1 MALTLIST
9 PLDITTADT
18 AVSTVDITSGID
30 STYKA
35 YEFHYVGIHPATD
48 NTEFQFQVETGS
60 DSDYDHPMITTY
72 FQAHNDESGGTPA
85 LAYSG
90 GDDQETSGDGNGV
103 FQTLAKDVGAG
114 EADQSTSGI
123 LTLYDPS
130 NTTYAK
136 HLIATSNCYQGGDTS
151 VQTFVSGYIN
161 ITTAITRVQFK
172 MSSGNID
179 AGTIKM
185 SGVG

>member
-9 PLDITTADT
+9 PLDITTSDT
-18 AVSTVDITSGID
+18 PVSTVDITSGID
-30 STYKA
+30 DTYPV
-35 YEFHYVGIHPATD
+35 YEIHYVGIHPETD

-72 FQAHNDESGGTPA
+72 FQAHNDESGGSPTV
-85 LAYSG
+85 AYST
-90 GDDQETSGDGNGV
+90 GDDQATAGDGNGV

-130 NTTYAK
+130 SAYVK
-136 HLIATSNCYQGGDTS
+136 HFISTSNCYQGGDTS

-172 MSSGNID
+172 MSSDTIH

-185 SGVG
+185 FGVS

>member
-1 MALTLIST
+1 MALTLIDT
-9 PLDITTADT
+9 DT
-18 AVSTVDITSGID
+18 ASTSATLGFTSGID
-30 STYKA
+30 DTYPV

-72 FQAHNDESGGTPA
+72 FQAHNDESGGSPTV
-85 LAYSG
+85 AYST
-90 GDDQETSGDGNGV
+90 GDDQATAGDTNGV

-130 NTTYAK
+130 SAYVK
-136 HLIATSNCYQGGDTS
+136 HFISTSNCYQGGDTS

-185 SGVG
+185 YGVG

>member
-9 PLDITTADT
+9 PLDITTSDT
-18 AVSTVDITSGID
+18 PVSTVDITSGID
-30 STYKA
+30 DTYPV
-35 YEFHYVGIHPATD
+35 YEIHYVGIHPETD

-72 FQAHNDESGGTPA
+72 FQAHNDESGGSPTV
-85 LAYSG
+85 AYST
-90 GDDQETSGDGNGV
+90 GDDQATAGDGNGV

-130 NTTYAK
+130 NPTYVK
-136 HLIATSNCYQGGDTS
+136 HFIATSNCYQGGDTS

-161 ITTAITRVQFK
+161 ITTAITRVRFK
-172 MSSGNID
+172 MSSDTIH

-185 SGVG
+185 YGVG

>member
-1 MALTLIST
+1 MALTLIYT
-9 PLDITTADT
+9 DT
-18 AVSTVDITSGID
+18 ASPSATLGFTSGID
-30 STYKA
+30 DTYPV

-72 FQAHNDESGGTPA
+72 FQAHNDESGGSPTV
-85 LAYSG
+85 AYST
-90 GDDQETSGDGNGV
+90 GDDQATAGDTNGV

-130 NTTYAK
+130 SAYVK
-136 HLIATSNCYQGGDTS
+136 HFISTSNCYQGGDTS

-185 SGVG
+185 YGVG